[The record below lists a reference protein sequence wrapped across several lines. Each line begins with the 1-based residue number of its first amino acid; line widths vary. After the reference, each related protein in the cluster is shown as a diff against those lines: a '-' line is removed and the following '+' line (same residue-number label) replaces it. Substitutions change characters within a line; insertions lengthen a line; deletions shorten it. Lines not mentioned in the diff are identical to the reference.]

1 MNRWLAFLTL
11 FAFLIL
17 AAPPYSDAGKTP
29 APTVAYDLFIG
40 FNATRSAPAGDSPSV
55 TEIALETQ
63 VKGLRF
69 VFGERKVD
77 EEMTVNWYPVL
88 GSGPVPSR
96 PILTWMADGR
106 MKAKVAPLET
116 SCDDKKAACRLTAQ
130 QENFQAV
137 LSVLN
142 ANEDAGDELL
152 DPNVSG
158 ESDDLVSLRPAVLH
172 VALIL
177 YGHYAW
183 ACDCAAKPGDWG
195 QTHNLDFY
203 YALPTFQIGKR
214 EEVSREFPLT
224 CDDIDGT
231 GTLTI
236 GLVPSGSVKKR

>member
-1 MNRWLAFLTL
+1 MKRWATFPILI
-11 FAFLIL
+11 AFLIL
-17 AAPPYSDAGKTP
+17 AIPPPFGANSAPK
-29 APTVAYDLFIG
+29 PTVPYDLFIG
-40 FNATRSAPAGDSPSV
+40 FSATRGTPAGDSPAV
-55 TEIALETQ
+55 AELALETQ

-96 PILTWMADGR
+96 PILTWMAEGR

-116 SCDDKKAACRLTAQ
+116 SCDDKKVSCRLTSQ

-137 LSVLN
+137 LSVLD

-158 ESDDLVSLRPAVLH
+158 EWDDLVSLRPAVLH
-172 VALIL
+172 VALLL

-203 YALPTFQIGKR
+203 YALPTFQIGKG

-231 GTLTI
+231 GTLTV